1 MIRPT
6 FIKATGFS
14 TLRRRCRMSC
24 ALRCLELCAVLLVR
38 SVRLIVFRWHD
49 SAMALTVSRLK
60 FKTNKSFLEYSV
72 IQYICSM
79 KKDSQISL
87 YQNLLAA
94 FFKDQPVRR
103 AYMFGSF
110 VRGENK
116 PGSDLDILVEL
127 EPGIGL
133 FKFISIQNQLEI
145 ALKMQIDL
153 VSANG
158 LSPKIKPYIDSE
170 KILVYEK

>member
-1 MIRPT
+1 
-6 FIKATGFS
+6 
-14 TLRRRCRMSC
+14 
-24 ALRCLELCAVLLVR
+24 
-38 SVRLIVFRWHD
+38 
-49 SAMALTVSRLK
+49 
-60 FKTNKSFLEYSV
+60 
-72 IQYICSM
+72 M
-79 KKDSQISL
+79 KNDNQISI
-87 YQNLLAA
+87 YQNLLAD
-94 FFKDQPVRR
+94 FFKDQPVKR

-133 FKFISIQNQLEI
+133 FKFISIQNQLET
-145 ALKMQIDL
+145 ALKIQIDL

-158 LSPKIKPYIDSE
+158 LSPRIKPYIDSE

>member
-1 MIRPT
+1 
-6 FIKATGFS
+6 
-14 TLRRRCRMSC
+14 
-24 ALRCLELCAVLLVR
+24 
-38 SVRLIVFRWHD
+38 
-49 SAMALTVSRLK
+49 
-60 FKTNKSFLEYSV
+60 
-72 IQYICSM
+72 M
-79 KKDSQISL
+79 KKEIQISL
-87 YQNLLAA
+87 YQKLLAD

-127 EPGIGL
+127 EPGTGL
-133 FKFISIQNQLEI
+133 FKFISIQNQLSTV
-145 ALKMQIDL
+145 LKMQIDL
-153 VSANG
+153 ISANG

>member
-1 MIRPT
+1 MSFRFLIILIYAIQLQL
-6 FIKATGFS
+6 FIIIINS
-14 TLRRRCRMSC
+14 YICRMNAGNKISVYKS
-24 ALRCLELCAVLLVR
+24 VL
-38 SVRLIVFRWHD
+38 
-49 SAMALTVSRLK
+49 AT
-60 FKTNKSFLEYSV
+60 
-72 IQYICSM
+72 
-79 KKDSQISL
+79 
-87 YQNLLAA
+87 
-94 FFKDQPVRR
+94 FFKDQPVKR
-103 AYMFGSF
+103 AYLFGSF
-110 VRGENK
+110 ARGENN

-145 ALKMQIDL
+145 ALKVQIDL

>member
-1 MIRPT
+1 
-6 FIKATGFS
+6 
-14 TLRRRCRMSC
+14 
-24 ALRCLELCAVLLVR
+24 
-38 SVRLIVFRWHD
+38 
-49 SAMALTVSRLK
+49 
-60 FKTNKSFLEYSV
+60 
-72 IQYICSM
+72 M
-79 KKDSQISL
+79 KKVNQISI
-87 YQNLLAA
+87 YQNLLAD

-127 EPGIGL
+127 EPGTGL
-133 FKFISIQNQLEI
+133 FKFILILNQLEI
-145 ALKMQIDL
+145 SLKVKIDL

-158 LSPKIKPYIDSE
+158 LLPDIKPYIDSE

>member
-1 MIRPT
+1 M
-6 FIKATGFS
+6 
-14 TLRRRCRMSC
+14 
-24 ALRCLELCAVLLVR
+24 
-38 SVRLIVFRWHD
+38 
-49 SAMALTVSRLK
+49 
-60 FKTNKSFLEYSV
+60 NK
-72 IQYICSM
+72 
-79 KKDSQISL
+79 DNQIST
-87 YQNLLAA
+87 YKNLLAD

-127 EPGIGL
+127 EPGTGL
-133 FKFISIQNQLEI
+133 FKFISMQNQLQI
-145 ALKMQIDL
+145 ALKIQIDL

-158 LSPKIKPYIDSE
+158 LSPRIKPYIDSE

>member
-1 MIRPT
+1 
-6 FIKATGFS
+6 
-14 TLRRRCRMSC
+14 
-24 ALRCLELCAVLLVR
+24 
-38 SVRLIVFRWHD
+38 
-49 SAMALTVSRLK
+49 
-60 FKTNKSFLEYSV
+60 
-72 IQYICSM
+72 M

-94 FFKDQPVRR
+94 FFKDQHVRR

-145 ALKMQIDL
+145 ALTMKIDI

-170 KILVYEK
+170 KILVYEKQHF